1 MLINSRPVM
10 RTGPEVPTEASSL
23 PVSPPATIGQLSSP
37 YIYVDFINIQYWKG
51 GWLRVV

>member
-23 PVSPPATIGQLSSP
+23 PVSPIGQLSSP